1 MNVNPTAIT
10 GPISNTVSSS
20 LQFPAV
26 THFRATPPKQ
36 SQAPNLISAM
46 QLIRD
51 MEKLSLHEQHAHLR
65 IDVEIGG
72 AKTLW
77 DREFSAGFPYLQ
89 FNRDDT
95 RLLLVW
101 NAKRSAL
108 HMFKS
113 WAAKAPFW
121 PVEVITDPAAVFARL
136 PREAFVPG
144 TTAVPATFMQIV
156 TLRKLLRLDPNA
168 AIPDLHRAMASRI
181 IAMIVTDPIVNRV
194 MAVVA
199 GQGGTATRPQLQAGA
214 A

>member
-1 MNVNPTAIT
+1 M
-10 GPISNTVSSS
+10 
-20 LQFPAV
+20 
-26 THFRATPPKQ
+26 PPKQ
-36 SQAPNLISAM
+36 SPVPNLISAL
-46 QLIRD
+46 QLIRE
-51 MEKLSLHEQHAHLR
+51 MGKLSLHEQHAHLR
-65 IDVEIGG
+65 IEVEIGG

-108 HMFKS
+108 QLFKS
-113 WAAKAPFW
+113 WTAKAPFW

-194 MAVVA
+194 MADAA
-199 GQGGTATRPQLQAGA
+199 GQSGTATRPQLHAGA
-214 A
+214 E